1 MSYYMISLLPA
12 HISFSC
18 VDSILFLP
26 GVKRLIGMLGL
37 VVDTA
42 SSITSAIE
50 VFNEL
55 KVESKILV
63 SLKNYCKWS
72 VSVVS
77 IEIIQGVTRSGMASL
92 PAGEEGGW
100 TASQDEGL
108 FADVGTE
115 GYAAWTMSTHS
126 FCAIYWRVGD
136 QETNA
141 MGVGCRPYSD
151 NVDDWEK
158 TIQDVKQSKSELYI
172 EYEEYDTSQR
182 VIQYCNTHICIQ
194 GILFSA
200 SDGEAKIEVF
210 PLDVADVAPSLG
222 DSLTQEMI
230 DGSSNGD
237 DKFGDPANRVRE
249 NGLSEEVIIG
259 IVIGSIAGLCVL
271 VAGCY
276 YCYKKG
282 EFD

>member
-1 MSYYMISLLPA
+1 MKFILFLSLICVLLTICSTDVLEENIENEEEEAKISKFTVYTFYYIISLLPA

-115 GYAAWTMSTHS
+115 GYAA
-126 FCAIYWRVGD
+126 
-136 QETNA
+136 
-141 MGVGCRPYSD
+141 
-151 NVDDWEK
+151 
-158 TIQDVKQSKSELYI
+158 
-172 EYEEYDTSQR
+172 
-182 VIQYCNTHICIQ
+182 
-194 GILFSA
+194 
-200 SDGEAKIEVF
+200 
-210 PLDVADVAPSLG
+210 
-222 DSLTQEMI
+222 
-230 DGSSNGD
+230 
-237 DKFGDPANRVRE
+237 
-249 NGLSEEVIIG
+249 
-259 IVIGSIAGLCVL
+259 
-271 VAGCY
+271 
-276 YCYKKG
+276 
-282 EFD
+282 